1 MNMIRLHVIPTPPAP
16 MGHPIAPPGYRFGL
30 APAANDD
37 HANLLPPPAGD
48 PWIALSRRVTRTGIA
63 TAVTAG
69 LAVVG
74 AVVLLFGAAVGS

>member
-1 MNMIRLHVIPTPPAP
+1 MSMIRLHVIPTPPAP

-37 HANLLPPPAGD
+37 HANLAPPAAGG
-48 PWIALSRRVTRTGIA
+48 PWTPPARRRLRLGVA

-69 LAVVG
+69 IAVVG
-74 AVVLLFGAAVGS
+74 AVVLLFGSAVGC